1 MDHAVEGDVVSNVG
15 PVRRAVSLVLRVSPE
30 LAPKLKKAAWR
41 VFYECTSLVNRW
53 TRLLNYGYAP
63 LEGQPPVVAADG
75 VPYGLQ
81 LYAKVASGADL
92 TEKDVLEV
100 GCGRGGGTAFVH
112 EHFHPRTMTG
122 VDLARR
128 AISSCQKTYPR
139 PGLTFIP
146 ADAEHLPFDDR
157 SFDIVLN
164 VESSHCYPDM
174 LRFLGEVRRVLRPG
188 GLLLLADAR
197 PTADGVNLLDGSD
210 VAVLRSQLAQ
220 AGFRTLEEEDIT
232 ANVLRALELSS
243 PDRIALVEQRVPRPF
258 RRQLHALVAAEGSP
272 MYQAYKEGKRTY
284 LRFVLEPVSG

>member
-1 MDHAVEGDVVSNVG
+1 
-15 PVRRAVSLVLRVSPE
+15 VSLVLRVSPD

-41 VFYECTSLVNRW
+41 VFYECASLVNRW

-63 LEGQPPVVAADG
+63 LEGQAPVVAADG
-75 VPYGLQ
+75 ADYGLQ

-92 TEKDVLEV
+92 SEKDVLEV

-122 VDLARR
+122 VDLAHR

-139 PGLTFIP
+139 PGLTFI
-146 ADAEHLPFDDR
+146 AGDAEHLPFQDR

-232 ANVLRALELSS
+232 ANVTRALELST
-243 PDRIALVEQRVPRPF
+243 PDRIARVEQYVPKPF
-258 RRQLHALVAAEGSP
+258 RRQILALVDAEGSP